1 MSRIGKKPIEIPAG
15 VKVSASGETVAVE
28 GKGGKLS
35 IALPPHVAIEIKDNQ
50 VLVSQVGD
58 AREAGAMH
66 GLARSLINNMIVGV
80 SAGFKKELAIVGV
93 GYKAT
98 LAGNKLTLNLG
109 YSHPIVYQIPAGI
122 KLTVIQ
128 DSNKMVIEGCDKQ
141 LVGET
146 AAQIRRFRPPEP
158 YKGKGIRYVD
168 ERIVL
173 KEGKSVG

>member
-1 MSRIGKKPIEIPAG
+1 MSRIGKKPIDIPAG
-15 VKVSASGETVAVE
+15 VKVSVSGETVAVE

-35 IALPPHVAIEIKDNQ
+35 IALPPHVAVEVKENQ
-50 VLVSQVGD
+50 VLVSQTDEV
-58 AREAGAMH
+58 REAGAMH
-66 GLARSLINNMIVGV
+66 GLARSLINNMVIGV
-80 SAGFKKELAIVGV
+80 SVGFKKELSIVGV

-109 YSHPIVYQIPAGI
+109 FSHPIVYQLPDGV
-122 KLTVIQ
+122 KLTVEEGT
-128 DSNKMVIEGCDKQ
+128 KMVVSGCDKQ

-168 ERIVL
+168 ERIIL